1 MDASSI
7 KTIKVL
13 LADANAPARAGA
25 RRALGCPGFEV
36 VAEAV
41 EADACIEFAERLRPD
56 VCLVEVR
63 LPGGGVR
70 AARAIVTKIQET
82 AVVMLTASD
91 SEADFFD
98 AMRAGAAG
106 YLLKGTDPERLPHA
120 LRGVVAGESA
130 IPRKLLP
137 RLLDEFRG
145 QAGRRLT
152 VAGGRGPQLT
162 AREWEVLDLMRDGLT
177 TREIA
182 ARLFVSEV
190 TVRRHISTTLRKLGV
205 PDRAAA
211 LRLVAAA

>member
-1 MDASSI
+1 MDASPI

-13 LADANAPARAGA
+13 LADANAPARAGV
-25 RRALGCPGFEV
+25 RRALACPGFEV

-41 EADACIEFAERLRPD
+41 DADACIELAGRLRPD

-70 AARAIVTKIQET
+70 AARTIAKKMHDS

-106 YLLKGTDPERLPHA
+106 YLLKGTDPDRLPHA

-162 AREWEVLDLMRDGLT
+162 AREWEVLDLLREGLA
-177 TREIA
+177 TRAIA

-190 TVRRHISTTLRKLGV
+190 TVRRHVSTVLRKLGA
-205 PDRAAA
+205 PDRATA
-211 LRLVAAA
+211 LRLVEAA

>member
-7 KTIKVL
+7 KTVKVL
-13 LADANAPARAGA
+13 LADPNAPARAGV
-25 RRALGCPGFEV
+25 RQALACPGFDV
-36 VAEAV
+36 VAEAAD
-41 EADACIEFAERLRPD
+41 ADACIELAGRLRPD

-70 AARAIVTKIQET
+70 AARAIAAKMHET

-91 SEADFFD
+91 SEEDFFD

-162 AREWEVLDLMRDGLT
+162 AREWEVLDLLRQKLA

-190 TVRRHISTTLRKLGV
+190 TVRRHVSTVLRKLGA
-205 PDRAAA
+205 PDRATA
-211 LRLVAAA
+211 LRLVEAA

>member
-7 KTIKVL
+7 KTIAVL
-13 LADANAPARAGA
+13 VADANAPARAGV
-25 RRALGCPGFEV
+25 RRALACPGFEV
-36 VAEAV
+36 VGEAP
-41 EADACIEFAERLRPD
+41 EADSFVELAETLRPD
-56 VCLVEVR
+56 VCLVEVG
-63 LPGGGVR
+63 LPGGGIR
-70 AARAIVTKIQET
+70 AARAIAARLPNI

-98 AMRAGAAG
+98 SMRAGAAG

-145 QAGRRLT
+145 QAGRRVP

-162 AREWEVLDLMRDGLT
+162 GREWEVLDLVRQGLAT
-177 TREIA
+177 KEIA
-182 ARLFVSEV
+182 HRLFVSEV
-190 TVRRHISTTLRKLGV
+190 TVRRHVSAVLRKLGV
-205 PDRAAA
+205 KDRQAAV
-211 LRLVAAA
+211 RLIEAA

>member
-1 MDASSI
+1 MDPASV
-7 KTIKVL
+7 KTIDVL
-13 LADANAPARAGA
+13 LADANATARAGA
-25 RRALGCPGFEV
+25 RRALAIPGFAV
-36 VAEAV
+36 VAEADDA
-41 EADACIEFAERLRPD
+41 EACIELAGRLRPD

-63 LPGGGVR
+63 LPGGGIR
-70 AARAIVTKIQET
+70 AARSIVAKLDET

-91 SEADFFD
+91 SEDDFFD

-106 YLLKGTDPERLPHA
+106 YLLKGTDPARLPHA
-120 LRGVVAGESA
+120 LTGVMAGESA

-145 QAGRRLT
+145 QTGRRLA
-152 VAGGRGPQLT
+152 VGGGRGPQLT
-162 AREWEVLDLMRDGLT
+162 AREWEVLELMRRGLA

-190 TVRRHISTTLRKLGV
+190 TVRRHVSTLLRKLGA

>member
-13 LADANAPARAGA
+13 LADANAASRAGV
-25 RRALGCPGFEV
+25 RSALACPGFEV
-36 VAEAV
+36 VAEAGD
-41 EADACIEFAERLRPD
+41 ADGCIELAVSLRPD

-70 AARAIVTKIQET
+70 AARAIATKLQET

-106 YLLKGTDPERLPHA
+106 YLLKGTDPDRLPHA
-120 LRGVVAGESA
+120 LKGVVAGESA

-145 QAGRRLT
+145 QVGRRLT

-162 AREWEVLDLMRDGLT
+162 AREWEVLDLMRQGLT

-190 TVRRHISTTLRKLGV
+190 TVRRHISTTLRKLDV

-211 LRLVAAA
+211 LRLVEAA

>member
-13 LADANAPARAGA
+13 LADPNAPARAGVRQALA
-25 RRALGCPGFEV
+25 RPDFEV
-36 VAEAV
+36 VAEAGD
-41 EADACIEFAERLRPD
+41 ADACVELAARLRPD
-56 VCLVEVR
+56 ICLIEVR

-70 AARAIVTKIQET
+70 AARSIATRIHET

-91 SEADFFD
+91 SETDFFD

-145 QAGRRLT
+145 QAGRRVT
-152 VAGGRGPQLT
+152 VGGGRGPKLT
-162 AREWEVLDLMRDGLT
+162 AREWEVLELMREGLS
-177 TREIA
+177 TRAIA
-182 ARLFVSEV
+182 GRLFVSEV
-190 TVRRHISTTLRKLGV
+190 TVRRHVSGVLRKLDV

-211 LRLVAAA
+211 VRLVEAA

>member
-13 LADANAPARAGA
+13 LADANAPARAGV
-25 RRALGCPGFEV
+25 RQALACPGFEV
-36 VAEAV
+36 VAEA
-41 EADACIEFAERLRPD
+41 ADADTCIELAGRLLPD
-56 VCLVEVR
+56 VCVVDVR

-70 AARAIVTKIQET
+70 AARAIATKMDKT

-145 QAGRRLT
+145 QSARRLT
-152 VAGGRGPQLT
+152 IAGGRGPQLT
-162 AREWEVLDLMRDGLT
+162 AREWEVLDLMRNGLS

-190 TVRRHISTTLRKLGV
+190 TVRRHVSAVLRKLGA
-205 PDRAAA
+205 PDRATA
-211 LRLVAAA
+211 LRLVEAG